1 MAWTTPL
8 TAVTNAIL
16 TTAQWNASVRDNLN
30 LTATALATTPGASTG
45 KWFVSETTNVIK
57 ERIISQATV
66 DAGAGETTAST
77 TYADLTTN
85 GPIIS
90 TLQTGIAALVFI
102 NARMSHAIINVVTYA
117 SFEVTGAT
125 TVAADDRWA
134 VVAENVTVGNFTRA
148 AASHLIGGL
157 TANGA
162 GNTFRMR
169 YRVESA
175 TNGTFANR
183 KMQVMPL

>member
-30 LTATALATTPGASTG
+30 TTAVALATTPGASTG

-57 ERIISQATV
+57 ERIISQAFV
-66 DAGAGETTAST
+66 DAPETTAST

-90 TLQTGIAALVFI
+90 TLTTGIAALVFI
-102 NARMSHAIINVVTYA
+102 NARMSHATTNIATYA

-125 TVAADDRWA
+125 TTVANDNWA
-134 VVAENVTVGNFTRA
+134 VVAENVTVGNISRS
-148 AASHLIGGL
+148 AASHLISL
-157 TANGA
+157 TAGS
-162 GNTFRMR
+162 NTFRMR

-175 TNGTFANR
+175 TNGTFATR
-183 KMQVMPL
+183 KMQVIPL